1 MEDTPEDNTTTT
13 GFNYQ
18 QLFEHSPIPYW
29 IYDKETMGFL
39 VVNRAAMDLYGYT
52 EAEFLAM
59 TIRDIR
65 PPEDISVLE
74 EAVYHDR
81 YKKIDWRH
89 RRKDGTIFYVQI
101 LATDIVYH
109 GRKAR
114 AIQVIDITQRIE
126 AEQHNT
132 LLYNEVLRQKDQLEM
147 INASLTDVIWVVE
160 MGTYKRLYINAACEK
175 LYGYTQEQVMS
186 GETHFFD
193 LIHPDDKGKFFAAV
207 DELIKNGHGETEVR
221 IIHKDGSIRTLLSQA
236 HISKSPDG
244 QGPDVING
252 IDIDITELRNA
263 QNALRD
269 KAEEMR
275 AMLDGIT
282 DGFYT
287 IDDNQDFTYVNP
299 TLERLYDKPRGYYLG
314 KNLWECF
321 PLLKDSIFGKAIS
334 ETIAQRVTTHAEGVA
349 PSNGRTFSVSFY
361 PLKNGMATYMVD
373 VTEHRQKEQVVQHQN
388 KTLREIAHMQSHQ
401 LRGPVATILGLAQ
414 LFNLA
419 DHTDPANKEIIVATV
434 EATQSLDVVIKQI
447 NAKTSEAGEL

>member
-13 GFNYQ
+13 EFNYQ

-29 IYDKETMGFL
+29 IYDIETMRFL
-39 VVNRAAMDLYGYT
+39 VVNRAAIELYGYS

-59 TIRDIR
+59 TLRNIR
-65 PPEDISVLE
+65 PPEEIAPLE
-74 EAVYHDR
+74 DAVYKGTF
-81 YKKIDWRH
+81 KKIDWRH

-101 LATDIVYH
+101 LATDVVYH

-114 AIQVIDITQRIE
+114 AIQVIDISQRIE

-147 INASLTDVIWVVE
+147 INASLTDVVWAVE

-175 LYGYTQEQVMS
+175 VYGYTQEQLS
-186 GETHFFD
+186 TGEVHFFD
-193 LIHPDDKGKFFAAV
+193 LIHPNDKKKFFDTV
-207 DELIKNGHGETEVR
+207 DRLIQEGHGQIEVR
-221 IIHKDGSIRTLLSQA
+221 IIHKDGSIRTLLTQA
-236 HISKSPDG
+236 HVSKSPDG

-269 KAEEMR
+269 KAEEMQ
-275 AMLDGIT
+275 AILDGIT

-299 TLERLYDKPRGYYLG
+299 TLERLYDKPRGYFIG
-314 KNLWECF
+314 KNLWDCF
-321 PLLKDSIFGKAIS
+321 PLLKESVFGKAIS
-334 ETIAQRVTTHAEGVA
+334 ETIARRVTTHAEGFA
-349 PSNGRTFSVSFY
+349 PSNGRTFSVTFY

-373 VTEHRQKEQVVQHQN
+373 VTEHRQKEEVVRHQN
-388 KTLREIAHMQSHQ
+388 KTLREIAQMQSHQ

-414 LFNLA
+414 LFNLH
-419 DHTDPANKEIIVATV
+419 DHADPANKEIIAATV
-434 EATQSLDVVIKQI
+434 EATESLDVVIKQI
-447 NAKTSEAGEL
+447 NAKTTEAGAQ

>member
-1 MEDTPEDNTTTT
+1 MEDTPEDKTTTTT

-29 IYDKETMGFL
+29 IYDIETLRFL
-39 VVNRAAMDLYGYT
+39 VVNRAAIELYGYT
-52 EAEFLAM
+52 EAEFLSM

-65 PPEDISVLE
+65 PPEEIAPLE
-74 EAVYHDR
+74 DAIYKGTL
-81 YKKIDWRH
+81 KKIDWRH
-89 RRKDGTIFYVQI
+89 KRKDGTIFYVQI
-101 LATDIVYH
+101 LATNIDYH
-109 GRKAR
+109 GRNAC
-114 AIQVIDITQRIE
+114 AIQVIDISQRIE

-175 LYGYTQEQVMS
+175 MYGYTQEQVMS
-186 GETHFFD
+186 GEAHFFD
-193 LIHPDDKGKFFAAV
+193 LIHPDDKEKFFAAV
-207 DELIKNGHGETEVR
+207 NELIQQGSGQTEVR

-236 HISKSPDG
+236 HVSKSPDG

-252 IDIDITELRNA
+252 IDIDISELRNV

-299 TLERLYDKPRGYYLG
+299 TLERLYNKPRGYFLG
-314 KNLWECF
+314 KNLWDCF

-334 ETIAQRVTTHAEGVA
+334 ETIAHRVTTHAEGLA
-349 PSNGRTFSVSFY
+349 PSNGRTFSVTFY

-388 KTLREIAHMQSHQ
+388 KTLREIAQMQSHQ

-414 LFNLA
+414 LFNLD
-419 DHTDPANKEIIVATV
+419 DHADPANKEIIAATV
-434 EATQSLDVVIKQI
+434 EATESLDEVIKQI
-447 NAKTSEAGEL
+447 NAKTSEAGE